1 MMAFSRS
8 KGKVLTKDAG
18 QGLSDIHG
26 GVIWFS
32 LMVGRELKLL
42 AMRDVA
48 VRQPSQTPEASAYL
62 LRNVA
67 SVPGY
72 NGSDGR
78 PPGRCSLQQSRFS
91 SSTPKQ
97 SHKATGP
104 HQHLLHSILDLLDFQ
119 GQFEPPFIF
128 SSKSHE
134 SNLLFQIFSFL
145 PFPS

>member
-48 VRQPSQTPEASAYL
+48 VRQPSDSRSFRRCPEKRGFCPGIQRLRREAAGSMLPPTITVLQLYSQTIAQSNRSPSASAAFD
-62 LRNVA
+62 LRF
-67 SVPGY
+67 
-72 NGSDGR
+72 NGFSR
-78 PPGRCSLQQSRFS
+78 PV
-91 SSTPKQ
+91 
-97 SHKATGP
+97 
-104 HQHLLHSILDLLDFQ
+104 
-119 GQFEPPFIF
+119 
-128 SSKSHE
+128 
-134 SNLLFQIFSFL
+134 
-145 PFPS
+145 